1 MCTRDRGLFIVLLHL
16 VTTPRV
22 HACSRIACARHA
34 CARAH
39 AHSYTHLRTQIVVPI
54 HTYARRLWGL
64 YTPTHTDC
72 GAYTHLRTQ
81 IVGAIHTYAR
91 RLWGPRASTAG
102 PLQVPPPHPFP
113 RSLSQRPSLHP
124 LQCPSRPTPAQH
136 DIPAPAKSLPSPP
149 WRDGAVSPPSPP
161 CVRTR
166 PSKIPCVRTH
176 QEPKELLEPRASA
189 TPRHPKE
196 PPRA

>member
-102 PLQVPPPHPFP
+102 PLQAAPPPPFP
-113 RSLSQRPSLHP
+113 PLSYSAPLDPPQRSMTSQH
-124 LQCPSRPTPAQH
+124 
-136 DIPAPAKSLPSPP
+136 
-149 WRDGAVSPPSPP
+149 
-161 CVRTR
+161 
-166 PSKIPCVRTH
+166 
-176 QEPKELLEPRASA
+176 
-189 TPRHPKE
+189 
-196 PPRA
+196 PPRACRPLLGGTVPFLRRPLLVYGHGPARFLVSARTKSRRSSWSPALQQPPDTPKSRPARDANSL